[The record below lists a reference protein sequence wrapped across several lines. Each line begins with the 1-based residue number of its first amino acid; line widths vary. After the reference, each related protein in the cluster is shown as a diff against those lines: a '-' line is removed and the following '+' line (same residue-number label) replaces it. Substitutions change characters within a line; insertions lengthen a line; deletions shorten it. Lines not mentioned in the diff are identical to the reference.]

1 MNAQS
6 RAFIFFKYRR
16 GITMSKTLGQ
26 LAQQFAYLN
35 VPIGAK
41 GSKLEYIELTRTEV
55 LELVPEE
62 KYQRLISASSL
73 KKQGQMN
80 WSLLLPM
87 VIAIRPDSVP
97 ESERGSR
104 VIDGQHKGIKYLQSG
119 VEDPYMCAV
128 SRHPEG
134 YTLQQCEEAEAQIFT
149 ELNTFRKKLTK
160 LEEIRAGVVW
170 KVPEALWVQQVL
182 MSLDLVVDGTF
193 GAVREEEEEDKKNP
207 PMELKGF
214 YQFWFMTV
222 DYTSGDFDKI
232 QRGYHLWKKVYPE
245 EKYVNGTAL
254 RAMVLVQEFI
264 DTLTNGRK
272 KAFHEYVTKKLGEN
286 ISQDGLV
293 RPYSDRK
300 SNRYVLYYILEKY
313 AEYAAAN
320 PKKHPAAYRIGEQ
333 TIDDA
338 KKISTKFSDP
348 RLPKSKV

>member
-1 MNAQS
+1 
-6 RAFIFFKYRR
+6 
-16 GITMSKTLGQ
+16 MSKTLGQ

-35 VPIGAK
+35 VPTGAIGN
-41 GSKLEYIELTRTEV
+41 KLEYIKLTRDEV

-119 VEDPYMCAV
+119 VEDPYMSAV
-128 SRHPEG
+128 IRHPEG

-193 GAVREEEEEDKKNP
+193 GAVRDDEDDEENKKDP

-222 DYTSGDFDKI
+222 DYNSENFDKI
-232 QRGYHLWKKVYPE
+232 VRGHNLWKKLFP
-245 EKYVNGTAL
+245 KAKHLNGTAL
-254 RAMVLVQEFI
+254 RSIVLLQEFI

-272 KAFHEYVTKKLGEN
+272 KKFYDYITKVLSQI

-293 RPYSDRK
+293 KPYTDRK
-300 SNRYVLYYILEKY
+300 SNRYVLYYVLDKY
-313 AEYAAAN
+313 AEYADAQSFA
-320 PKKHPAAYRIGEQ
+320 AAYRIGKE
-333 TIDDA
+333 TIADA
-338 KKISTKFSDP
+338 IKISSKFADP
-348 RLPKSKV
+348 RV

>member
-1 MNAQS
+1 
-6 RAFIFFKYRR
+6 
-16 GITMSKTLGQ
+16 MSKTLGQ

-35 VPIGAK
+35 VPTGAM
-41 GSKLEYIELTRTEV
+41 GEKLEYTELTHAEV
-55 LELVPEE
+55 LALVPEE

-128 SRHPEG
+128 IRHPEG
-134 YTLQQCEEAEAQIFT
+134 YTLQECEESEAQIFT

-170 KVPEALWVQQVL
+170 KVKEAIWVQQVL
-182 MSLDLVVDGTF
+182 ISLDLIVDGTF
-193 GAVREEEEEDKKNP
+193 GAVRDDEENKKDP

-222 DYTSGDFDKI
+222 DYNSENFDKI
-232 QRGYHLWKKVYPE
+232 VRGHNLWKKLFP
-245 EKYVNGTAL
+245 KANHLNGTTL
-254 RAMVLVQEFI
+254 RSIVLLQEFI

-272 KAFHEYVTKKLGEN
+272 KKFYDYITKVLSQI

-293 RPYSDRK
+293 KPYTDRK
-300 SNRYVLYYILEKY
+300 SNRYVLYYILDKY
-313 AEYAAAN
+313 AEYADAQGFA
-320 PKKHPAAYRIGEQ
+320 AAYRIGKE
-333 TIDDA
+333 TIADA
-338 KKISTKFSDP
+338 IKISSKFADP
-348 RLPKSKV
+348 RV

>member
-1 MNAQS
+1 
-6 RAFIFFKYRR
+6 
-16 GITMSKTLGQ
+16 MSKTLGQ

-35 VPIGAK
+35 VPTGAIGN
-41 GSKLEYIELTRTEV
+41 KLEYTELTRAEV
-55 LELVPEE
+55 LALVPEE

-119 VEDPYMCAV
+119 VEDPYMSAV
-128 SRHPEG
+128 IRHPEG

-193 GAVREEEEEDKKNP
+193 GAVRDDEDDEDDEENKKDP

-222 DYTSGDFDKI
+222 DYNSENFDKI
-232 QRGYHLWKKVYPE
+232 VRGHNLWKKLFP
-245 EKYVNGTAL
+245 KAKHLNGTAL
-254 RAMVLVQEFI
+254 RSIVLLQEFI

-272 KAFHEYVTKKLGEN
+272 K
-286 ISQDGLV
+286 
-293 RPYSDRK
+293 
-300 SNRYVLYYILEKY
+300 
-313 AEYAAAN
+313 
-320 PKKHPAAYRIGEQ
+320 
-333 TIDDA
+333 
-338 KKISTKFSDP
+338 
-348 RLPKSKV
+348 KVYD

>member
-1 MNAQS
+1 
-6 RAFIFFKYRR
+6 
-16 GITMSKTLGQ
+16 MSKTLGQ

-35 VPIGAK
+35 VPTGAIGN
-41 GSKLEYIELTRTEV
+41 KLEYIELTRTEV
-55 LELVPEE
+55 LSLVPEE
-62 KYQRLISASSL
+62 KYQRLISASSI

-128 SRHPEG
+128 IRHPEG

-193 GAVREEEEEDKKNP
+193 GAVRDDEEDDEENKKNP

-222 DYTSGDFDKI
+222 DYNSDSFNKI
-232 QRGYHLWKKVYPE
+232 LKGYNLWKKLFPKA
-245 EKYVNGTAL
+245 KYVNGTAL
-254 RAMVLVQEFI
+254 RSVVLLQEFI

-272 KAFHEYVTKKLGEN
+272 KKFFEYVTKVLSQI

-293 RPYSDRK
+293 KPFTDRK
-300 SNRYVLYYILEKY
+300 SNRYVLYYILDKY
-313 AEYAAAN
+313 AEYAAAQDFA
-320 PKKHPAAYRIGEQ
+320 PAYRIGKE
-333 TIDDA
+333 TIADA
-338 KKISTKFSDP
+338 VKISSKFADP
-348 RLPKSKV
+348 RV

>member
-1 MNAQS
+1 
-6 RAFIFFKYRR
+6 
-16 GITMSKTLGQ
+16 MSKTLGQ
-26 LAQQFAYLN
+26 LAQKFAYLN
-35 VPIGAK
+35 VPTGAIGK
-41 GSKLEYIELTRTEV
+41 KLEYIELTRDEV
-55 LELVPEE
+55 LDLVPEE

-87 VIAIRPDSVP
+87 VIADRPDSVP

-128 SRHPEG
+128 IRHPEG

-193 GAVREEEEEDKKNP
+193 GAVRDDDEEDEKDP

-222 DYTSGDFDKI
+222 DYNSDNFDKI
-232 QRGYHLWKKVYPE
+232 LRGYNLWKKLFPKA
-245 EKYVNGTAL
+245 KYVNGTAL
-254 RAMVLVQEFI
+254 RSMVLLQEFI

-272 KAFHEYVTKKLGEN
+272 KKFFEYITSTLSQI

-293 RPYSDRK
+293 KPYTDRK
-300 SNRYVLYYILEKY
+300 SNRYVLYYILDKY
-313 AEYAAAN
+313 AEYADAQSFA
-320 PKKHPAAYRIGEQ
+320 AAYRIGKE
-333 TIDDA
+333 TIADA
-338 KKISTKFSDP
+338 VKISSKFTDP
-348 RLPKSKV
+348 RV

>member
-1 MNAQS
+1 
-6 RAFIFFKYRR
+6 
-16 GITMSKTLGQ
+16 MSKTLGQ

-35 VPIGAK
+35 VPTGAIGN
-41 GSKLEYIELTRTEV
+41 KLEYTELTRAEV
-55 LELVPEE
+55 LALVPEE

-119 VEDPYMCAV
+119 VEDPYMSAV
-128 SRHPEG
+128 IRHPEG

-193 GAVREEEEEDKKNP
+193 GAVRDDEDDEENKKDP

-222 DYTSGDFDKI
+222 DYNSENFDKI
-232 QRGYHLWKKVYPE
+232 VRGHNLWKKLFP
-245 EKYVNGTAL
+245 KAKHLNGTAL
-254 RAMVLVQEFI
+254 RSIVLLQEFI

-272 KAFHEYVTKKLGEN
+272 KKFYDYITKVLSQI

-293 RPYSDRK
+293 KPYTDRK
-300 SNRYVLYYILEKY
+300 SNRYVLYYVLDKY
-313 AEYAAAN
+313 AEYADAQGFA
-320 PKKHPAAYRIGEQ
+320 AAYRIGKE
-333 TIDDA
+333 TISDA
-338 KKISTKFSDP
+338 IKISSKFADP
-348 RLPKSKV
+348 RV

>member
-1 MNAQS
+1 
-6 RAFIFFKYRR
+6 
-16 GITMSKTLGQ
+16 MSKTLGQ

-35 VPIGAK
+35 VPTGAIGN
-41 GSKLEYIELTRTEV
+41 KLEYTELTRAEV
-55 LELVPEE
+55 LALVPEE

-119 VEDPYMCAV
+119 VEDPYMSAV
-128 SRHPEG
+128 IRHPEG

-193 GAVREEEEEDKKNP
+193 GAVRDDEDDEDDEENKKDP

-222 DYTSGDFDKI
+222 DYNSENFDKI
-232 QRGYHLWKKVYPE
+232 LRGHKLWKKLFP
-245 EKYVNGTAL
+245 KAKHLNGTAL
-254 RAMVLVQEFI
+254 RSIVLLQEFI

-272 KAFHEYVTKKLGEN
+272 K
-286 ISQDGLV
+286 
-293 RPYSDRK
+293 
-300 SNRYVLYYILEKY
+300 KY
-313 AEYAAAN
+313 N
-320 PKKHPAAYRIGEQ
+320 
-333 TIDDA
+333 D
-338 KKISTKFSDP
+338 
-348 RLPKSKV
+348 

>member
-1 MNAQS
+1 
-6 RAFIFFKYRR
+6 
-16 GITMSKTLGQ
+16 MSKTLGQ

-35 VPIGAK
+35 VPTGAIGE
-41 GSKLEYIELTRTEV
+41 KLEYIELTRTEV
-55 LELVPEE
+55 LALVPEE
-62 KYQRLISASSL
+62 KYQRLISATSI

-128 SRHPEG
+128 IRHPEG
-134 YTLQQCEEAEAQIFT
+134 YTLQQCEESEAQIFT

-193 GAVREEEEEDKKNP
+193 GAVHEDEDDEEDKKDP
-207 PMELKGF
+207 PVELKGF

-222 DYTSGDFDKI
+222 DYNSDNFSKI
-232 QRGYHLWKKVYPE
+232 LKGYNLWKKLFPKA
-245 EKYVNGTAL
+245 KYVNGTAL
-254 RAMVLVQEFI
+254 RSIVLLQEFI

-272 KAFHEYVTKKLGEN
+272 KKFYDYITKVLSQI

-293 RPYSDRK
+293 KPYTDRR
-300 SNRYVLYYILEKY
+300 SNRYVLYYVLDKY
-313 AEYAAAN
+313 AEYADAQSFA
-320 PKKHPAAYRIGEQ
+320 AAYRIGKE
-333 TIDDA
+333 TIADA
-338 KKISTKFSDP
+338 IKISSKFADP
-348 RLPKSKV
+348 RV

>member
-1 MNAQS
+1 
-6 RAFIFFKYRR
+6 
-16 GITMSKTLGQ
+16 MSKTLGQ

-35 VPIGAK
+35 VPTGAIGN
-41 GSKLEYIELTRTEV
+41 KLEYTELTRAEV
-55 LELVPEE
+55 LALVPEE

-119 VEDPYMCAV
+119 VEDPYMSAV
-128 SRHPEG
+128 IRHPEG

-193 GAVREEEEEDKKNP
+193 GAVRDDEDDEENKKDP

-214 YQFWFMTV
+214 YQFWFMTI
-222 DYTSGDFDKI
+222 DYNSENFDKI
-232 QRGYHLWKKVYPE
+232 VRGHNLWKKLFP
-245 EKYVNGTAL
+245 KAKHLNGTAL
-254 RAMVLVQEFI
+254 RSIVLLQEFI

-272 KAFHEYVTKKLGEN
+272 KKFYDYITKVLSQI

-293 RPYSDRK
+293 KPYTDRK
-300 SNRYVLYYILEKY
+300 SNRYVLYYVLDKY
-313 AEYAAAN
+313 AEYADAQGFA
-320 PKKHPAAYRIGEQ
+320 AAYRIGKE
-333 TIDDA
+333 TISDA
-338 KKISTKFSDP
+338 IKISSKFADP
-348 RLPKSKV
+348 RV

>member
-1 MNAQS
+1 
-6 RAFIFFKYRR
+6 
-16 GITMSKTLGQ
+16 MSKTLGQ

-35 VPIGAK
+35 VPTGAM
-41 GSKLEYIELTRTEV
+41 GEKLEYTELTHAEV
-55 LELVPEE
+55 LALVPEE

-128 SRHPEG
+128 IRHPEG
-134 YTLQQCEEAEAQIFT
+134 YTLQECEESEAQIFT

-170 KVPEALWVQQVL
+170 KVKEAIWVQQVL
-182 MSLDLVVDGTF
+182 ISLDLIVDGTF
-193 GAVREEEEEDKKNP
+193 GAVRDDEENKKDP

-222 DYTSGDFDKI
+222 DYNSENFDKI
-232 QRGYHLWKKVYPE
+232 VRGHNLWKKLFP
-245 EKYVNGTAL
+245 KANHLNGTTL
-254 RAMVLVQEFI
+254 RSIVLLQEFI

-272 KAFHEYVTKKLGEN
+272 KKFYDYITKVLSQI

-293 RPYSDRK
+293 KPYTDRK
-300 SNRYVLYYILEKY
+300 SNRYVLYYIFDKY
-313 AEYAAAN
+313 AEYTDAQGFA
-320 PKKHPAAYRIGEQ
+320 AAYRIGKE
-333 TIDDA
+333 TIADA
-338 KKISTKFSDP
+338 IKISSKFADP
-348 RLPKSKV
+348 RV

>member
-1 MNAQS
+1 
-6 RAFIFFKYRR
+6 
-16 GITMSKTLGQ
+16 
-26 LAQQFAYLN
+26 
-35 VPIGAK
+35 
-41 GSKLEYIELTRTEV
+41 
-55 LELVPEE
+55 
-62 KYQRLISASSL
+62 
-73 KKQGQMN
+73 MN

-119 VEDPYMCAV
+119 VEDPYMSAV
-128 SRHPEG
+128 IRHPEG

-193 GAVREEEEEDKKNP
+193 GAVRDDEDDEDDEENKKDP

-222 DYTSGDFDKI
+222 DYNSENFDKI
-232 QRGYHLWKKVYPE
+232 VRGHNLWKKLFP
-245 EKYVNGTAL
+245 KAKHLNGTAL
-254 RAMVLVQEFI
+254 RSIVLLQEFI

-272 KAFHEYVTKKLGEN
+272 KKFYDYITKVLSQI

-293 RPYSDRK
+293 KPYTDRK
-300 SNRYVLYYILEKY
+300 SNRYVLYYVLDKY
-313 AEYAAAN
+313 AEYADAQGFA
-320 PKKHPAAYRIGEQ
+320 AAYRIGKE
-333 TIDDA
+333 TISDA
-338 KKISTKFSDP
+338 IKISSKFADP
-348 RLPKSKV
+348 RV

>member
-1 MNAQS
+1 
-6 RAFIFFKYRR
+6 
-16 GITMSKTLGQ
+16 MSKTLGQ

-35 VPIGAK
+35 VPTGAIGE
-41 GSKLEYIELTRTEV
+41 KLEYTELTRPEV
-55 LELVPEE
+55 LALVPEE

-119 VEDPYMCAV
+119 VEDPYMSAV
-128 SRHPEG
+128 IRHPEG

-193 GAVREEEEEDKKNP
+193 GAVRDDEDDEENKKDP

-222 DYTSGDFDKI
+222 DYNSENFDKI
-232 QRGYHLWKKVYPE
+232 VRGHNLWKKLFP
-245 EKYVNGTAL
+245 KAKHLNGTAL
-254 RAMVLVQEFI
+254 RSIVLLLEFI
-264 DTLTNGRK
+264 DTLTNVRK
-272 KAFHEYVTKKLGEN
+272 KKFYDYITKVLSQI
-286 ISQDGLV
+286 ISQYGLV
-293 RPYSDRK
+293 KPYTDRK
-300 SNRYVLYYILEKY
+300 SNRYVLYYVLDKY
-313 AEYAAAN
+313 AEYADAQSFA
-320 PKKHPAAYRIGEQ
+320 AAYRIGKE
-333 TIDDA
+333 TIADA
-338 KKISTKFSDP
+338 IKISSKFADP
-348 RLPKSKV
+348 RV